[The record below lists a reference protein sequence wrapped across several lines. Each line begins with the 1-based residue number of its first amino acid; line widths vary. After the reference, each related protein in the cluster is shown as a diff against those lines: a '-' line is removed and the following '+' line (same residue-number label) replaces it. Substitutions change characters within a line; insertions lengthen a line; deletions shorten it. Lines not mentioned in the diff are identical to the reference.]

1 MNNRKTRASR
11 LSWTLMALAFLTYSQ
26 PISANEYS
34 EPQERAGELLA
45 EIGKLDGT
53 TFQGSGL
60 LKQSFI
66 QFDEDNISYLLQ
78 IGNKRY
84 PTRLDDG
91 RGTSK
96 RAEECEKA
104 EFIGLN
110 PTKGCPITFEAEY
123 NIDVTDRGAEIS
135 LTIWNVDF
143 K

>member
-1 MNNRKTRASR
+1 
-11 LSWTLMALAFLTYSQ
+11 MALAFLTYSQ

>member
-1 MNNRKTRASR
+1 MLNQKLEASLR
-11 LSWTLMALAFLTYSQ
+11 SLTSIGVAFVVFSL
-26 PISANEYS
+26 PVVANEYS
-34 EPQERAGELLA
+34 EPQERAGEWLA

-53 TFQGSGL
+53 TFKGSGL
-60 LKQSFI
+60 LKQSFF

-104 EFIGLN
+104 ELIGLN

-123 NIDVTDRGAEIS
+123 NIDVTDSGAEVS
-135 LTIWNVDF
+135 LTIWNVEF